1 MRQTN
6 DFIQA
11 KGEVPLAPDILER
24 LQSIERQLA
33 CGQTAEARPLLETLV
48 AQIELAIDEECV
60 TTDTKQF
67 FSFSSQFEKLAYQR
81 VEKDPRELVVVDAP
95 FDRVYADYAFC
106 LLALNDPEAAA
117 EALKKAVRWNPMD
130 CAHRLD
136 LAAVLNT
143 LGDDEEFLRLS
154 YSVFERASSS
164 AHLVRAFLN
173 FSQAFEAAQEWET
186 AAACAKCAW
195 RLNDSDPRVVEVCDR
210 LADEHQCDPRKQAD
224 ELTKSLLDAQGL
236 PDGANVEI
244 VICAL
249 LLSDIYMEQGDDDAA
264 QQLTWVA
271 IDLVGQENT
280 RALKQL
286 VREQG

>member
-1 MRQTN
+1 MR
-6 DFIQA
+6 
-11 KGEVPLAPDILER
+11 KGRVAVAPDVLEK
-24 LQSIERQLA
+24 LQSIESYLA
-33 CGQTAEARPLLETLV
+33 CGQTAEARPLLEALL
-48 AQIELAIDEECV
+48 AQVELYIDEVCV
-60 TTDTKQF
+60 TSDTRQY

-81 VEKDPRELVVVDAP
+81 VEKDPRELVVVEAP

-164 AHLVRAFLN
+164 AHLVRAYLN
-173 FSQAFEAAQEWET
+173 FSQAFESAQEWET

-195 RLNDSDPRVVEVCDR
+195 RLNATDPRVVEACDR
-210 LADEHQCDPRKQAD
+210 LADEHQCDPRKQED
-224 ELTKSLLDAQGL
+224 ELTQSLLDAQGL

-249 LLSDIYMEQGDDDAA
+249 LLSDIYMEQGNEVEAE
-264 QQLTWVA
+264 QLTWVA
-271 IDLVGQENT
+271 IDLVGQETT

-286 VREQG
+286 VREQA

>member
-1 MRQTN
+1 M
-6 DFIQA
+6 
-11 KGEVPLAPDILER
+11 APDILER
-24 LQSIERQLA
+24 LQTIESYLA
-33 CGQTAEARPLLETLV
+33 CGQTLEARPLLEALV
-48 AQIELAIDEECV
+48 SEIELYIDEECV
-60 TTDTKQF
+60 TSDTRQY

-81 VEKDPRELVVVDAP
+81 VESDPRELVVVGAP
-95 FDRVYADYAFC
+95 FDRVYADHAFC

-143 LGDDEEFLRLS
+143 LGDSDEFLRLS
-154 YSVFERASSS
+154 YSVFARASVSG
-164 AHLVRAFLN
+164 HLVRAYLN
-173 FSQAFEAAQEWET
+173 FAQAFESAQEWES

-195 RLNDSDPRVVEVCDR
+195 RLNDSDPRALEVCGR
-210 LADEHQCDPRKQAD
+210 LADEHQCDPRKQTD
-224 ELTKSLLDAQGL
+224 ELTESLLEAQGL

-249 LLSDIYMEQGDDDAA
+249 LLSDIYLEQGDEQAA
-264 QQLTWVA
+264 EQLTWVA
-271 IDLVGQENT
+271 IDLVGQDNA

-286 VREQG
+286 VREQA

>member
-1 MRQTN
+1 M
-6 DFIQA
+6 
-11 KGEVPLAPDILER
+11 APDILER
-24 LQSIERQLA
+24 LQAIEGYLA
-33 CGQTAEARPLLETLV
+33 CGQTLEARPLLEALV
-48 AQIELAIDEECV
+48 SQIELYIDEECV
-60 TTDTKQF
+60 TSDTRQY

-81 VEKDPRELVVVDAP
+81 VESDPRELVVVGAP
-95 FDRVYADYAFC
+95 FDRVYADQAFC

-143 LGDDEEFLRLS
+143 LGDSDEFLRLS
-154 YSVFERASSS
+154 YSVFARASVS
-164 AHLVRAFLN
+164 AHLVRAYLN
-173 FSQAFEAAQEWET
+173 FAQAFEAAQEWES

-195 RLNDSDPRVVEVCDR
+195 RLNDSDPRVLEVCDR

-224 ELTKSLLDAQGL
+224 ELTESLLEAQGL
-236 PDGANVEI
+236 PDGANVEV

-249 LLSDIYMEQGDDDAA
+249 LLSDIYLEQGDEQAA
-264 QQLTWVA
+264 EQLTWVA
-271 IDLVGQENT
+271 IDLVGQENA

-286 VREQG
+286 VREQA